1 MKDVEL
7 LIGEEIIKETG
18 GDCWETPGSLKK
30 QVPGKYIF
38 TNRRIIFVGN
48 GVIEKL
54 RVKFEIPYSEIQSV
68 TPYRVVFFSTGI
80 FIQMKNG
87 DSYRLSLR
95 KRELYISFVTSA
107 REMAMKEG
115 TKDQKL
121 CCIVFFVVKK

>member
-1 MKDVEL
+1 MKDFEL

-30 QVPGKYIF
+30 QDPGKYIF
-38 TNRRIIFVGN
+38 TNRRIIFVGK

-68 TPYRVVFFSTGI
+68 TSYRVVFFSTGI

-95 KRELYISFVTSA
+95 KRELYISMI
-107 REMAMKEG
+107 RNYMEG
-115 TKDQKL
+115 TVQDG
-121 CCIVFFVVKK
+121 II

>member
-1 MKDVEL
+1 MKDVEF
-7 LIGEEIIKETG
+7 LIGG
-18 GDCWETPGSLKK
+18 GDRKGNRWRLLGDSRLFKK

-95 KRELYISFVTSA
+95 KRELYISMI
-107 REMAMKEG
+107 RNYMEG
-115 TKDQKL
+115 TVQDG
-121 CCIVFFVVKK
+121 II

>member
-1 MKDVEL
+1 MKDFEL

-80 FIQMKNG
+80 FIQMKKRAVYFH
-87 DSYRLSLR
+87 DS
-95 KRELYISFVTSA
+95 ELYGRDGSGWNYLKQQVYL
-107 REMAMKEG
+107 MKWY
-115 TKDQKL
+115 
-121 CCIVFFVVKK
+121 